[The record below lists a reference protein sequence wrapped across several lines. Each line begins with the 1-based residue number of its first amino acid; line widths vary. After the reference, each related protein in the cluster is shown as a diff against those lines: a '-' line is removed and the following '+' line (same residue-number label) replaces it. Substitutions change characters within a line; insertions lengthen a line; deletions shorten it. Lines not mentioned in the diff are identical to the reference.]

1 MGLLKGWD
9 MNARSKLAA
18 TLKTARINAN
28 VTQKQLAKSLGWG
41 TAQYVSNFE
50 RGLSTPPVK
59 DIPKICSI
67 INLDTKIVYRLL
79 CDVQVERI
87 QKKFKGKI

>member
-1 MGLLKGWD
+1 
-9 MNARSKLAA
+9 MNARSKLAN

-50 RGLSTPPVK
+50 RGISAPPVK

-67 INLDTKIVYRLL
+67 INIDPKIIYRLL

>member
-1 MGLLKGWD
+1 MS
-9 MNARSKLAA
+9 AVSKLANA
-18 TLKTARINAN
+18 LKKARMDSK

-41 TAQYVSNFE
+41 PAQYVSNFE
-50 RGLSTPPVK
+50 RVISAPPLK